1 MIELEYDN
9 LVHFRFSLTLPAVVP
24 LLSMAGFFIKPCK
37 NRKGGVV

>member
-1 MIELEYDN
+1 MEYHELV
-9 LVHFRFSLTLPAVVP
+9 LFRFPQTLPAVVP